1 MEQRSSLEDLVEPT
15 LEGLGYRLVRV
26 IVSGRHQP
34 TLQVM
39 AERKDDQPMALED
52 CEAISRALSAKLD
65 VEDPIAGAYT
75 LEVSSPGIDRPLMRP
90 ADYQRFVGQMARV
103 ETKVPTVDGRRRF
116 AGKIEAADDTG
127 IKMTVDEGQV
137 DIAYAEIVRGRLMV
151 SDRPAPAKPGT
162 GPKKKHERNDRR
174 DRAGRRENRNGGDG
188 DGTGNRI

>member
-15 LEGLGYRLVRV
+15 LDGLGYRLVRV

-65 VEDPIAGAYT
+65 VEDPIASAYT
-75 LEVSSPGIDRPLMRP
+75 LEVSSPGIDRPLLRP
-90 ADYQRFVGQMARV
+90 EDYRRFVGQMARV
-103 ETKVPTVDGRRRF
+103 ETKVPTADGRRRF
-116 AGKIEAADDTG
+116 AGQIETADETG
-127 IKMTVDEGQV
+127 IRMAIDAGTV
-137 DIAYAEIVRGRLMV
+137 DIAYAEIAKGRLMV
-151 SDRPAPAKPGT
+151 SDRPAAAKPGK
-162 GPKKKHERNDRR
+162 GPKKHERNDRR

>member
-65 VEDPIAGAYT
+65 VEDPIASAYT

-90 ADYQRFVGQMARV
+90 ADYRRFVGQLARV

-151 SDRPAPAKPGT
+151 SDKPPSPKPGK
-162 GPKKKHERNDRR
+162 GGKKQQGNDRR

-188 DGTGNRI
+188 DGTGNRV